1 MTTLCCNINSINFLT
16 PDKYS
21 TNNFIIKINTLK
33 YSPLVTYFH
42 YHLLTNVLKDNI
54 CEAKVESDIQIS
66 PLYSEMIFSIQWI
79 NNNSIVSK
87 QIVNK
92 CIQII
97 QADYLKTY
105 QNKMGID
112 YITFLKNKSK
122 DNLDSLSIIPNQL
135 INNFYYSKSED
146 TLNIK
151 EEFNIHDFLDDS
163 QINVYTN
170 LKKQFLE
177 NYHLKIQSIEF
188 NELLRNKT
196 GTSTLPKIIDKNN
209 FRNDDLSGIYGLLSA
224 PIRIGSYEN
233 IILQVINGLMGRFPY
248 SRLTR
253 RIRNEENLAYYVKSK
268 IYNYHG
274 IIVITIYS
282 NFFDKVTELLIDEI
296 DNLKSIEEEEL
307 ALVKKS
313 LIHHFSKAQDYPIS
327 EVNLK
332 DQYFITNPNYY
343 YNYKQIIESISIEDV
358 KSMLNHLNLDAIYR
372 IKE

>member
-1 MTTLCCNINSINFLT
+1 
-16 PDKYS
+16 
-21 TNNFIIKINTLK
+21 
-33 YSPLVTYFH
+33 
-42 YHLLTNVLKDNI
+42 
-54 CEAKVESDIQIS
+54 
-66 PLYSEMIFSIQWI
+66 
-79 NNNSIVSK
+79 
-87 QIVNK
+87 
-92 CIQII
+92 
-97 QADYLKTY
+97 
-105 QNKMGID
+105 MGID

-135 INNFYYSKSED
+135 INNFYYSKSGD
-146 TLNIK
+146 TLNIR
-151 EEFNIHDFLDDS
+151 EEFNIHAFLEDS

-248 SRLTR
+248 SRLIR